1 MSAARRL
8 YHVPLGG
15 AAYIAVTILLG
26 VASAYRP
33 NNLLVWTFSAMLA
46 GVIASGVISG
56 GMLVRLAVVRLD
68 PRPGRVGEP
77 MALRY
82 LVRHRARWW
91 PLFDLTIEEARVAG
105 AHGWNAAGA
114 SSPAWLLHAAPGESA
129 HVEGL
134 FIPQRRG
141 RFRFESIHASS
152 SFPFGL
158 LRKIVVFRQP
168 TEFLVFPP
176 VRTLR
181 PGVLRSLAPHGMG
194 GVRTSREPGPGEDF
208 LGVREYRPGDSPRQ
222 IAWRRR
228 AGLDELATIERS
240 TPSPPRLRVVMDLSR
255 PTAALRVAEGAA
267 RSARELEEDAIT
279 LAASLLAAAD
289 REGYEYALDLVG
301 VEAPRTPLRRG
312 HWHLQRLMAVLA
324 GIDLD
329 APRGAPPRGD
339 REERA
344 ATVLVHVDRVELSAD
359 RPDAIHLSATR
370 LSDLIA

>member
-1 MSAARRL
+1 MRRRL

-33 NNLLVWTFSAMLA
+33 NNLLVWTFAAMLA
-46 GVIASGVISG
+46 GVIVSGVISG
-56 GMLVRLAVVRLD
+56 GMLVRLAVSRLE

-77 MALRY
+77 LEVRY

-91 PLFDLTIEEARVAG
+91 PLFDLSIEEAPVPG
-105 AHGWNAAGA
+105 PGGWSAAGRI
-114 SSPAWLLHAAPGESA
+114 SPAWLLHAGPGESA
-129 HVEGL
+129 HVEAL
-134 FIPQRRG
+134 FMPTRRG
-141 RFRFESIHASS
+141 RFRLESIRASS

-158 LRKIVVFRQP
+158 LRKSVVVRQSG
-168 TEFLVFPP
+168 EFLVFPR
-176 VRTLR
+176 VRPLR
-181 PGVLRSLAPHGMG
+181 PGVLRQLAPHGVG
-194 GVRTSREPGPGEDF
+194 GVRTSRDAGPGEDF

-228 AGLDELATIERS
+228 AGLDDLATIERS
-240 TPSPPRLRVVMDLSR
+240 TPSPPRVRVVLDLSR
-255 PTAALRVAEGAA
+255 PTSALRVADGAP
-267 RSARELEEDAIT
+267 RSGRDLEEDAIT
-279 LAASLLAAAD
+279 LAASLLVAAD
-289 REGYEYALDLVG
+289 REGYEYALQVLG
-301 VEAPRTPLRRG
+301 VESPRPPLRRG

-329 APRGAPPRGD
+329 ATRRPLARGD

-344 ATVLVHVDRVELSAD
+344 ATVVIHVDRVELSAD

-370 LSDLIA
+370 LEDLVS